1 MLGLAL
7 DLFLR
12 VRVEG
17 DANATGPHIVALGG
31 EASALP
37 ADRSNAWLRA
47 FEAAWNRWGQGPMP
61 GLAVSLDSEIPVG
74 RGLGSSGASVAA
86 GMLCALQ
93 VAGVNPETARPALLE
108 LGTELESHPDNVVAS
123 LLGGCTLAL
132 STAEGPRVL
141 RPAVHSDLGFAIA
154 WGATPLPTPVARAL
168 LPEQIPFEQALDQP
182 RRLAALLEGLRSG
195 DEGLLRHAQTE
206 YLHSTQRLARI
217 AGGPDAL
224 HAAQAAGA
232 WLATVSG
239 SGSALL
245 AIGPTDHAPTIAQA
259 MGAVLQA
266 SDAPAA
272 HRVVKLETSGARFA

>member
-7 DLFLR
+7 DLYLR
-12 VRVEG
+12 VRVES
-17 DANATGPHIVALGG
+17 DANATGPHIVALRG

-37 ADRSNAWLRA
+37 RDRSNAWLRA

-61 GLAVSLDSEIPVG
+61 GLAVSLDSEIPVA

-86 GMLCALQ
+86 GMLSALR
-93 VAGVNPETARPALLE
+93 VAGLNPESARRPLVE
-108 LGTELESHPDNVVAS
+108 LGTELETHPDNVVAS

-132 STAEGPRVL
+132 STAEGARVL
-141 RPAVHSDLGFAIA
+141 RPAVHSGLGFAIA

-206 YLHSTQRLARI
+206 YLHSTQRLSRI
-217 AGGPDAL
+217 GGGQEAL
-224 HAAQAAGA
+224 RAAQAAGA

-239 SGSALL
+239 SGSALV
-245 AIGPTDHAPTIAQA
+245 AIGPLKQAPSIAQA
-259 MGAVLQA
+259 MGAALQA
-266 SDAPAA
+266 SDAPAD
-272 HRVVKLETSGARFA
+272 HRIVKIETSGARIA